1 MRKRNARHE
10 APKAVTVRLSHSD
23 FIALLQKAEE
33 MGTTNADVIRTAWGS
48 YQEKAEVELQF
59 KKLETRMVKQI
70 FEVCSATL
78 GLSETE
84 RKAAIKEFKKQTNR
98 RVES

>member
-10 APKAVTVRLSHSD
+10 SPKAVTVRLSHAD

-33 MGTTNADVIRTAWGS
+33 MGTTNADVIRTAWTS
-48 YQEKAEVELQF
+48 YQEKSEVELKF
-59 KKLETRMVKQI
+59 KKLESRIVKQI

-84 RKAAIKEFKKQTNR
+84 RKAAIEEFNKQTNKR
-98 RVES
+98 GAS